1 MTRFLLANYLA
12 LCWALCW
19 RDAQAPTQL
28 LELFNAL
35 LGPGRFFSL
44 FILEVLYDIPQ
55 GYGEPIDLHG
65 PAFSILLDLSLLH
78 PAVIAQRAHRYAYLW
93 LPEI

>member
-1 MTRFLLANYLA
+1 MRFPKHIRTMGRWNAFCHLTLRIHTHLERMRIFCVSGSYDRLLWPGSYRRIVLA

-35 LGPGRFFSL
+35 LGPGRFFLL
-44 FILEVLYDIPQ
+44 FILEVLYDIP
-55 GYGEPIDLHG
+55 
-65 PAFSILLDLSLLH
+65 
-78 PAVIAQRAHRYAYLW
+78 
-93 LPEI
+93 